1 MNETLRPST
10 LGEILDR
17 TFQLY
22 RNNFWRFA
30 GIAAL
35 PLVLAMLLAIPAVAI
50 FTIPGIAGGIG
61 DPAAMIRG
69 IAFGLAFVVLL
80 PLYLA
85 FYALSIAGITEA
97 TVSAQRGERP
107 TIRTAL
113 KGAWPRLWTYSW
125 LLLLQAIVACLVP
138 MCAAVV
144 VIGPLIYL
152 ISRSGA
158 GLGAGFALGFLVF
171 AVGGA
176 AIGVIVWLALSFS
189 MGMAVC
195 VAEKKTAWQ
204 SLRRSWRLSQGTR
217 GRIFVLYLLVLAL
230 SFVALMISYFVLVIA
245 ALAASLAGSGSAVA
259 AIVMIAGGIVY
270 FVVYIGSQIALA
282 PVPWLGLVLF
292 YYDQRIR
299 KEGYD
304 IEWMMQQAGLTQPQ
318 PQSGSAGILGLA
330 QPPSNS
336 PPADGPRGFPPV
348 TPPDTLGER

>member
-22 RNNFWRFA
+22 RNNFWRFI
-30 GIAAL
+30 GIGAI
-35 PLVLAMLLAIPAVAI
+35 PLVVAFLLAIPAVAI
-50 FTIPGIAGGIG
+50 FAIPGIPVGIG

-69 IAFGLAFVVLL
+69 VAFALALIVFL
-80 PLYLA
+80 PLYLVS
-85 FYALSIAGITEA
+85 YALSIAGITEA
-97 TVSAQRGERP
+97 AVSAQRGEKM
-107 TIRTAL
+107 TIRAAV
-113 KGAWPRLWTYSW
+113 KSAWPRLWTYSW
-125 LLLLQAIVACLVP
+125 LLLLQMIVAGLAP

-171 AVGGA
+171 VVGAA
-176 AIGVIVWLALSFS
+176 AIGIIAWLALSFAMS
-189 MGMAVC
+189 MAAC

-204 SLRRSWRLSQGTR
+204 SLQRSWRLSQGTR

-230 SFVALMISYFVLVIA
+230 SFVALMISYFVFVLA
-245 ALAASLAGSGSAVA
+245 ALAASLIGSGSAVA
-259 AIVMIAGGIVY
+259 VMVMIAGGIVY
-270 FVVYIGSQIALA
+270 FVVYIGSQIALV
-282 PVPWLGLVLF
+282 PVPWIALALF

-299 KEGYD
+299 KEGFD
-304 IEWMMQQAGLTQPQ
+304 IEWMMQQAGLAP
-318 PQSGSAGILGLA
+318 PLSAA
-330 QPPSNS
+330 
-336 PPADGPRGFPPV
+336 PPADGPEVFRLA

>member
-22 RNNFWRFA
+22 RNNFWRFV

-35 PLVLAMLLAIPAVAI
+35 PLVAAFLLAIPALAI
-50 FTIPGIAGGIG
+50 FAIPGIAGGIG

-69 IAFGLAFVVLL
+69 IAFGLAFVVFV

-97 TVSAQRGERP
+97 TVGAYRGERL
-107 TIRTAL
+107 TIRAAL

-125 LLLLQAIVACLVP
+125 FLLLQAIVACLVP

-171 AVGGA
+171 IVGAA

-195 VAEKKTAWQ
+195 VAEKKTAWL
-204 SLRRSWRLSQGTR
+204 SLLRSWRLSQGTR
-217 GRIFVLYLLVLAL
+217 GRIFVLYLLL
-230 SFVALMISYFVLVIA
+230 VALLFVVTMISYFLAFMVIA
-245 ALAASLAGSGSAVA
+245 IASFTGHSP
-259 AIVMIAGGIVY
+259 MIAVIVTIVSGIVY
-270 FVVYIGSQIALA
+270 VVVSMGAQIALV
-282 PVPWLGLVLF
+282 PVPWIALVLF

-304 IEWMMQQAGLTQPQ
+304 IEWMMLQAGLAQPQ
-318 PQSGSAGILGLA
+318 PQSGSAGILGLTL
-330 QPPSNS
+330 PPSNS
-336 PPADGPRGFPPV
+336 PPADGPGGFPPV